1 MPAAALEIS
10 DLLVRYGPRTVVDGL
25 SLTAESGRVTAVL
38 GPNGAGKTTTIEC
51 AEGLRRPTGGTIR
64 VLGHAPGSPAARRCT
79 GVMLQDGGLP
89 LGRTAGEV
97 VALAA
102 ALHPGTLS
110 GPELLERLGL
120 TAVARTP
127 VRRLSGGQRQRL
139 AFAVALCPQPDLLF
153 LDEPSAGLDPHGR
166 REVWDLVRE
175 RRSAGSAVVLTTHLL
190 EEAQELADVVHVL
203 VAGRVVA
210 SGSPVELIARYAGS
224 DTLRLVLTRPLDAHE
239 EQALA
244 QRLAP
249 CRLERDAEAYVV
261 RGVTEAATPHPATST
276 AHPAP
281 TSEATPARG
290 TSQTAVTRAIATWC
304 DEVGIPILG
313 LRAGGG
319 TLEHAYLAL
328 ADGPLGEASLEEMHV
343 TEPDS
348 RETE

>member
-190 EEAQELADVVHVL
+190 EEAQELSPTWCTSSWRGASWR
-203 VAGRVVA
+203 VAARSSSSPVTRVPTRSASCSPDPSTSARSVRWR
-210 SGSPVELIARYAGS
+210 SGSRRAAS
-224 DTLRLVLTRPLDAHE
+224 SATRRP
-239 EQALA
+239 
-244 QRLAP
+244 
-249 CRLERDAEAYVV
+249 
-261 RGVTEAATPHPATST
+261 
-276 AHPAP
+276 
-281 TSEATPARG
+281 
-290 TSQTAVTRAIATWC
+290 TWC
-304 DEVGIPILG
+304 G
-313 LRAGGG
+313 A
-319 TLEHAYLAL
+319 
-328 ADGPLGEASLEEMHV
+328 
-343 TEPDS
+343 
-348 RETE
+348 